1 MGKAGRSE
9 VKSHLPSD
17 KGREQGSSRATGV
30 PECWTPRISP
40 GAHLSVLA
48 RGQSLPH
55 KTDSVEQ
62 PGSQ

>member
-1 MGKAGRSE
+1 M
-9 VKSHLPSD
+9 KSHLPSD
-17 KGREQGSSRATGV
+17 KGREKGSSRATGV

>member
-1 MGKAGRSE
+1 M
-9 VKSHLPSD
+9 KSCLPSD
-17 KGREQGSSRATGV
+17 KGQEQSSSWETGV
-30 PECWTPRISP
+30 PQCWTPRISP

-62 PGSQ
+62 PGGQ